1 MEQNNSFILVDGV
14 LKWIQDMPFR
24 PHSVLASGYTYD
36 SLLQSAIASAVEVSN
51 QEEVLDQL
59 WRHDERI
66 NNPIPFLFWKEN
78 MFPYPK
84 GKIYELNCRVET
96 SERDIAQCCDCD
108 KAIYKEDRFMR
119 DDGNGFS
126 TSVCPECEAESF
138 YNLKEVTAHVTF
150 EEQIEPAT
158 EETQESFDGF
168 VVTIDDGFVAYE
180 YKFPGGNHLSIHQ
193 IAEAISSG
201 CGLEIESHKQVK
213 ESNP

>member
-1 MEQNNSFILVDGV
+1 MEQNKHSFILVDGV
-14 LKWIQDMPFR
+14 LKHIKDVPVKPVKRESFESYAGTVYMGGDFGHDKAMR
-24 PHSVLASGYTYD
+24 KYNEA
-36 SLLQSAIASAVEVSN
+36 LQSAIASAVEVSN
-51 QEEVLDQL
+51 QEEVKGRLLLSGQHRTHGENGEL
-59 WRHDERI
+59 
-66 NNPIPFLFWKEN
+66 KES
-78 MFPYPK
+78 P
-84 GKIYELNCRVET
+84 IYELNCRVEVKLHCNNPQT
-96 SERDIAQCCDCD
+96 PGGCSNETCWDLEDCQA
-108 KAIYKEDRFMR
+108 K
-119 DDGNGFS
+119 
-126 TSVCPECEAESF
+126 VW
-138 YNLKEVTAHVTF
+138 LAHVTF